1 MIVVQT
7 PWSARNPADLGAVLS
22 EARRTLVAEGPVI
35 AVLPHADGREQDAP
49 AEAELLAALSQ
60 LAKQNDVFIGAS
72 SFVRCSGDPAPRTVG
87 YLIGPDGN
95 TLLRA
100 PKVLPDIVEGFTDTI
115 ADTFKES
122 EFKSVATP
130 AGRIGLLCGEDV
142 LQPQL
147 VRAAVLAGTEILLN
161 PARERRDQ
169 LFESRMAARQARAYE
184 NVIYI
189 ATASATA
196 VNRGNVSIKLPPASI
211 VAEWWG
217 TKVAGGG
224 EESFFTADVD
234 LETLRRRRQEP
245 MGNLPAIVRTGV
257 YGPGYRDRAGPAKA
271 SPQSR
276 DAWIAE
282 AKARISA
289 QVKEPTAPKPIDR
302 YEVALCQCI
311 SQGSI
316 KPDQLLDNR
325 WRNLETAIDVVNWV
339 ARSPAVKLVVFPE
352 FFLTGAASPLGSRS
366 SHIAHLIGISFPG
379 READRLAKFA
389 QDTKSYVAGGVF
401 EFDPAWPGRFFNSAF
416 IFDDNGN
423 LIHLYH
429 KIHCADV
436 FGTLPDTTPGSI
448 YDQYVQKY
456 GYDHLFPVVDTPI
469 GRLATKIC
477 FDMNFP
483 ETARGMATRGAEVI
497 IHPTSEPH
505 NIRRRAWDIGRH
517 TRAFENSA
525 YIVTCGHGGEI
536 RAHSQQQLTFMNRGF
551 SKVVN
556 YDGTLQVVADG
567 PGALPLQGSIDLK
580 ALRTARR
587 NAKANLLIWDDPVV
601 YQAAYNAGRGLP
613 NNLWAGDPVVN
624 PYEQMA
630 QIKAVI
636 ESYNRDGVYTLPVG
650 AAVANQ
656 NLDNSRSA
664 AMA

>member
-22 EARRTLVAEGPVI
+22 EARRTLVAERPVI

-196 VNRGNVSIKLPPASI
+196 VNRGNVSIKLPPASM

>member
-1 MIVVQT
+1 MIVIQT
-7 PWSARNPADLGAVLS
+7 PWSVRDADVLS
-22 EARRTLVAEGPVI
+22 SIIGDARQTLIGDAPVI
-35 AVLPHADGREQDAP
+35 VLLPHADGREADAP
-49 AEAELLAALSQ
+49 NEPDLITVLER
-60 LAKQNDVFIGAS
+60 LAKGHDVFLCGS
-72 SFVRCSGDPAPRTVG
+72 SFVRCSGDPASRTVG
-87 YLIGPDGN
+87 YLIGPDGKVM
-95 TLLRA
+95 LRV
-100 PKVLPDIVEGFTDTI
+100 PKILPDIVEGFTDTI
-115 ADTFKES
+115 ANTFRPAAFAS
-122 EFKSVATP
+122 AQTA
-130 AGRIGLLCGEDV
+130 AGRVGILCGEDV
-142 LQPQL
+142 LHPQL
-147 VRAAVLAGTEILLN
+147 FRGTVLAGAEIVLN

-184 NVIYI
+184 NIAYV

-196 VNRGNVSIKLPPASI
+196 VNRGNVSVKLPPASM

-245 MGNLPAIVRTGV
+245 MGNLPAIVRTSV
-257 YGPGYRDRAGPAKA
+257 YGPGYRAKA
-271 SPQSR
+271 GAPRQSPQSR
-276 DAWIAE
+276 DGWIAE
-282 AKARISA
+282 AKARIAA
-289 QVKEPTAPKPIDR
+289 QVKEPTAPQPIDR

-311 SQGSI
+311 SQGSS
-316 KPDQLLDNR
+316 KPEQLLDNR

-379 READRLAKFA
+379 READRLAQFA
-389 QDTKSYVAGGVF
+389 QETKSYVAGGVF

-423 LIHLYH
+423 LIHLYR

-525 YIVTCGHGGEI
+525 YVVTCGHGGEI
-536 RAHSQQQLTFMNRGF
+536 RAHSQQQLTFMNRGY

-556 YDGTLQVVADG
+556 PDGTLQVVADG

-580 ALRTARR
+580 ALRTIRR
-587 NAKANLLIWDDPVV
+587 NPKANLLIWDDPVV
-601 YQAAYNAGRGLP
+601 YQAAYNAGHGLP
-613 NNLWAGDPVVN
+613 NNLWADDPTVN
-624 PYEQMA
+624 PYEKMA

-636 ESYNRDGVYTLPVG
+636 DGYNRDGVYTMPAGG
-650 AAVANQ
+650 AAANQ
-656 NLDNSRSA
+656 NLDNSRGA